1 MARRLISVTTLFVWA
16 AFTTYAE
23 QSEDLR
29 QQLEQLKQEYQQK
42 ITDLEQRIAALEKQR
57 SQPSVPTQGA
67 PQQSRSEGT
76 TSQLS
81 KAVAQAAKTA
91 VSDQA
96 QSAQGQL
103 PSEPTYDQLQEAQTK
118 I

>member
-1 MARRLISVTTLFVWA
+1 MARRVISVTTLFVWA

-23 QSEDLR
+23 QPEDLR

-67 PQQSRSEGT
+67 SLLSSNSLLWRSRNRE
-76 TSQLS
+76 
-81 KAVAQAAKTA
+81 
-91 VSDQA
+91 
-96 QSAQGQL
+96 SAQRRL
-103 PSEPTYDQLQEAQTK
+103 PEASCK
-118 I
+118 IVFVSSTASRRRSS